1 MRYKT
6 QIPGVRMTVRRVTC
20 ADPAEAAAATER
32 WNSSA
37 STMLELLERYEAQE
51 APVVKDMLFHDFILQ
66 RKPEFV
72 RT

>member
-6 QIPGVRMTVRRVTC
+6 QFLGVRMTVRQV
-20 ADPAEAAAATER
+20 ALDDPAEAAAATER

-37 STMLELLERYEAQE
+37 ATMLKLLERYEAQE